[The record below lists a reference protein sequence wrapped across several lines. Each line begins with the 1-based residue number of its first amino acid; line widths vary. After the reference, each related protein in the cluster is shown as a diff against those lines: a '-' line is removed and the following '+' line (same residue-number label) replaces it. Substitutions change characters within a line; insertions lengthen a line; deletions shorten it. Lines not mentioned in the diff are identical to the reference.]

1 MGVEVGSATGRSKKL
16 LVLGARSGSGQNTET
31 QTFAYQA
38 GEIMFGLCTRLASGR
53 GLRPGKQV
61 LKESRAG
68 GTNMLLP
75 PLVAGTG
82 ADKVP
87 PQTRGP
93 A

>member
-1 MGVEVGSATGRSKKL
+1 M

-38 GEIMFGLCTRLASGR
+38 GEIMLGLCTLLTSGR
-53 GLRPGKQV
+53 GLRPGKQG
-61 LKESRAG
+61 LKVSRAG
-68 GTNMLLP
+68 GTNILLP
-75 PLVAGTG
+75 PLAAGTST
-82 ADKVP
+82 DKVP